1 MARKKSFIPTA
12 YPLYD
17 VFLKNICQY
26 VNTKCTSEPP
36 EWTHIP
42 AAERTALNDAYLDWA
57 VFYAKVKVAH
67 TKADTAAVRAAYI
80 RSKRVLSRF
89 VQVWFRGFPDIV
101 TDADL
106 ANMNIPPIDKKRTPI
121 GKPPTRPVFHIV
133 VKDTRLLLIH
143 FQDQDTESRAIP
155 YGMNGAVISWGIFD
169 TPPSGPE
176 ALTHT
181 ELATRTP
188 HALHF
193 TEADRGKTVYIA
205 LQWQNESGVRGDST
219 EMQSAIIP

>member
-1 MARKKSFIPTA
+1 LKSGAQQLRSGAQQPKSGVRLPGSTGEAFTG
-12 YPLYD
+12 
-17 VFLKNICQY
+17 IC
-26 VNTKCTSEPP
+26 
-36 EWTHIP
+36 
-42 AAERTALNDAYLDWA
+42 RT
-57 VFYAKVKVAH
+57 V
-67 TKADTAAVRAAYI
+67 
-80 RSKRVLSRF
+80 
-89 VQVWFRGFPDIV
+89 V

-106 ANMNIPPIDKKRTPI
+106 ANMNIPPIDKTRTPI
-121 GKPPTRPVFHIV
+121 GKPPTRPVFYIM

-143 FQDQDTESRAIP
+143 FQDQDTESKAIP

-188 HALHF
+188 HPLHF
-193 TEADRGKTVYIA
+193 AEADRGKTVYIA
-205 LQWQNESGVRGDST
+205 LQWQNESGIRGEST